1 MLKFIKYLLL
11 FLVQFGIF
19 VALYRG
25 SVWLYK
31 LTHVTT
37 PFYDIFT
44 NYSTIILPILVS
56 ALFTYYRYL
65 MEEK

>member
-11 FLVQFGIF
+11 FIVQFGIF

-37 PFYDIFT
+37 AFYDTLT
-44 NYSTIILPILVS
+44 NYSTIIIPGITAL
-56 ALFTYYRYL
+56 LFTYYRYL
-65 MEEK
+65 KEE

>member
-11 FLVQFGIF
+11 FFVQFGIF

-25 SVWLYK
+25 AVWFYK

-37 PFYDIFT
+37 PFYDTFT

>member
-11 FLVQFGIF
+11 FLIQFGIL

-37 PFYDIFT
+37 PFYDVLT
-44 NYSTIILPILVS
+44 NYSTIIIPGLVA
-56 ALFTYYRYL
+56 ALLTYSRYL
-65 MEEK
+65 GEE